1 MCSVLMCR
9 LCVCERGSFCIFP
22 LQFISPLAG
31 RLFGAH
37 ESIPGVQFT
46 TAAPQRKQ
54 EPRWPPVC
62 PPEPSSNN
70 QGLFFNVSAPA
81 DQLLLVF
88 SIFMPRKQLVPWQPG
103 NEQVFTAKRKKTH
116 TPTTMPLSLSLWLA
130 HKYTGPS
137 TMMGWWKIKASL
149 GDHFIHS
156 DKVRER
162 ETEARFSSLSTKITV
177 VSLQCEENAKNKPH
191 PHNYSHLKK
200 SNGFQALQF
209 SCKCLLLRTFCGNY
223 TWRRVILTTEEGNN

>member
-1 MCSVLMCR
+1 MSAVCPWLHAYFVVCVYVQYLNVQTVCLWAR
-9 LCVCERGSFCIFP
+9 LSLYFSS

-70 QGLFFNVSAPA
+70 QGLFFNVSEPA

-200 SNGFQALQF
+200 
-209 SCKCLLLRTFCGNY
+209 K
-223 TWRRVILTTEEGNN
+223 